1 MKETKFWRKKNK
13 LRIKIIL
20 YILINNLDIHF
31 SFFKILFSNFG
42 RVLVHIY
49 IISFYSNWDI
59 HCKKYLYVFLLKWL
73 RIYENAT
80 VSLKFPVYK
89 MS

>member
-1 MKETKFWRKKNK
+1 MFSNYERDQILEKKNK

-49 IISFYSNWDI
+49 IISFYSN
-59 HCKKYLYVFLLKWL
+59 
-73 RIYENAT
+73 
-80 VSLKFPVYK
+80 
-89 MS
+89 

>member
-1 MKETKFWRKKNK
+1 MFSNYERDQILEKKNK

-31 SFFKILFSNFG
+31 SFFKILFSTFW

-49 IISFYSNWDI
+49 IISFYSN
-59 HCKKYLYVFLLKWL
+59 
-73 RIYENAT
+73 
-80 VSLKFPVYK
+80 
-89 MS
+89 